1 MTTGQPTEKPSGQP
15 TEEPSGEQ
23 TEELLE
29 IKREKKTNARND
41 QVELR

>member
-29 IKREKKTNARND
+29 IKREKINARND

>member
-41 QVELR
+41 